1 MEGFGFSDNDVLRL
15 VEGTSCEE
23 GVVKEVPVY
32 ASSPM
37 EAYVM
42 DLVVESAADKV
53 YTLCWKFDT
62 EAYTFMSKYTVM
74 VNDVTPDLF
83 EFITVMVKDVVVQLR
98 EGREET
104 RL

>member
-1 MEGFGFSDNDVLRL
+1 MKLLPEATKDALRW
-15 VEGTSCEE
+15 CE
-23 GVVKEVPVY
+23 
-32 ASSPM
+32 
-37 EAYVM
+37 
-42 DLVVESAADKV
+42 LN
-53 YTLCWKFDT
+53 
-62 EAYTFMSKYTVM
+62 SKSRVVM